1 MTIAITGITGLLGR
15 NLAFELL
22 HRYRDEL
29 HKLRII
35 ALGREQRGMPLSA
48 RIAAML
54 QTDGAHY
61 LGTRELQPFIDRIQC
76 VDFELG
82 DDTAVQL
89 PRGPVD
95 YFFHLAA
102 SVDFR
107 NTPKVVENLH
117 RHNVEGSRRAIE
129 LSRQLQAATFV
140 YVGTAYVS
148 GYTTG
153 LIAPDHLRLDQPF
166 KNPYERSKLE
176 GELLA
181 REAFSS
187 NSDTTLKI
195 FRPSTICGRLLRP
208 QPGQTPKFDVFYAW
222 LAFFLRLKARAMGG
236 RIDYD
241 QPLPIDIR
249 VQCHAQGTLNIIPA
263 DYAAQAMLEA
273 SLAPGGDQSY
283 HLAAPVGANNRWVGA
298 NALQFLNIFIPPFV
312 DTLPGQLNDLER
324 LYYKKSVG
332 LVYTPYLALED
343 VRFDLASLQR
353 ALPANFPAC
362 PPIDLPNLHTLLNYA
377 KKYDFGLQ

>member
-35 ALGREQRGMPLSA
+35 ALGRGQRGMPLSA

-117 RHNVEGSRRAIE
+117 RYNVEGSRRAIE

-181 REAFSS
+181 REAFGS

-298 NALQFLNIFIPPFV
+298 NALQFLNIFIPSFV

>member
-35 ALGREQRGMPLSA
+35 ALGRGQRGMPLSA

>member
-35 ALGREQRGMPLSA
+35 ALGRGQRGMPLSA

-107 NTPKVVENLH
+107 NTPKVIENLH

-181 REAFSS
+181 REAFGS

>member
-15 NLAFELL
+15 NLTFELL

-29 HKLRII
+29 HKLHII
-35 ALGREQRGMPLSA
+35 ALGRGQRGLPLSA

-61 LGTRELQPFIDRIQC
+61 LGTKELQPFLDRITC

-82 DDTAVQL
+82 GDMPGQL

-117 RHNVEGSRRAIE
+117 QHNVEGSRRAIE
-129 LSRQLQAATFV
+129 ISRRLQAATFI
-140 YVGTAYVS
+140 YVSTAYVS

-153 LIAPDHLRLDQPF
+153 LIAPDYTDLSQPH

-181 REAFSS
+181 REAFGSG
-187 NSDTTLKI
+187 SDTTLKI

-222 LAFFLRLKARAMGG
+222 LAFFLRLKARAMSG

-263 DYAAQAMLEA
+263 DYAALAMLEA
-273 SLAPGGDQSY
+273 TLAPGSEQSF
-283 HLAAPVGANNRWVGA
+283 HLAAPIGADNRWIVSSS
-298 NALQFLNIFIPPFV
+298 LQFLNIHIPPFE
-312 DTLPGQLNDLER
+312 DSMPRQLSELER
-324 LYYKKSVG
+324 LYYEKAAG
-332 LVYTPYLALED
+332 LIYTPYLALED

-353 ALPANFPAC
+353 ALPVSFPAC

-377 KKYDFGLQ
+377 KKYDFGLR

>member
-35 ALGREQRGMPLSA
+35 ALGRGQRGMPLSV

-82 DDTAVQL
+82 GDTAVQL

-107 NTPKVVENLH
+107 NTPKVVEDLH

-129 LSRQLQAATFV
+129 LSRQLEAATFV

-187 NSDTTLKI
+187 SSDTTLKI

-236 RIDYD
+236 RIDYER
-241 QPLPIDIR
+241 PLPIDIR

-273 SLAPGGDQSY
+273 SLAPGGDQSF
-283 HLAAPVGANNRWVGA
+283 HLAAPVGADNRWIVSA
-298 NALQFLNIFIPPFV
+298 SLAFLNIRIPPFE
-312 DTLPGQLNDLER
+312 DSMPGQLSDLER
-324 LYYKKSVG
+324 LYYEKAAG
-332 LVYTPYLALED
+332 LIYTPYLALED

-353 ALPANFPAC
+353 ALPATFPAC

>member
-15 NLAFELL
+15 NLVFELL
-22 HRYRDEL
+22 HRYRNEL
-29 HKLRII
+29 HELRII
-35 ALGREQRGMPLSA
+35 ALGRGQRGLPLSA
-48 RIAAML
+48 RIASML

-61 LGTRELQPFIDRIQC
+61 LGTHALQPFIDRIQC

-82 DDTAVQL
+82 GGNTGQL
-89 PRGPVD
+89 PKGPID

-107 NTPKVVENLH
+107 NTPKVVEHLH
-117 RHNVEGSRRAIE
+117 QHNVEGSRRAIE

-153 LIAPDHLRLDQPF
+153 LISPDHLDLDQPF

-181 REAFSS
+181 REAFSGS
-187 NSDTTLKI
+187 GDTTLKI
-195 FRPSTICGRLLRP
+195 FRPSTLCGRLLKP
-208 QPGQTPKFDVFYAW
+208 LPGQTPKFDVFYAW

-249 VQCHAQGTLNIIPA
+249 VHCNAHGTLNIIPA

-273 SLAPGGDQSY
+273 SLAPGSAQSF
-283 HLAAPVGANNRWVGA
+283 HLAAPAGADNRWIVA
-298 NALQFLNIFIPPFV
+298 ASLQFLNIQIPPFE
-312 DTLPGQLNDLER
+312 DTMPGELSDLER
-324 LYYKKSVG
+324 LYYEKAAG
-332 LVYTPYLALED
+332 LIYTPYLALED
-343 VRFDLASLQR
+343 VRFDLASLQS
-353 ALPANFPAC
+353 ALPATFPAC
-362 PPIDLPNLHTLLNYA
+362 PPIDLSNLHTLLNYA
-377 KKYDFGLQ
+377 KKHDFGL

>member
-35 ALGREQRGMPLSA
+35 ALGRGQRGMPLSA

-107 NTPKVVENLH
+107 NTPKVIENLH

>member
-35 ALGREQRGMPLSA
+35 ALGRGQRGMPLSA

-117 RHNVEGSRRAIE
+117 RYNVEGSRRAIE

-181 REAFSS
+181 REAFGS

-298 NALQFLNIFIPPFV
+298 NALQFLNIFIPSFV

-377 KKYDFGLQ
+377 KKYDFGLR